1 MRPVLF
7 TLRGARIPS
16 YTAMLYLGLLAGTY
30 AAYAAGR
37 AEGLP
42 GDTLAPAIL
51 ALLVP
56 AVLGARV
63 AFVIGRWPAFRH
75 EPTRIISPRE
85 GGAVAYGA
93 LLAVPLS
100 FPLLLGLAIPIAP
113 FWDAGAV
120 GFLAAVVCL
129 RIGCLL
135 NGCCRGRIAR
145 MPTQALE
152 AAWAAALLVGAAFM
166 VGRLPF
172 AGALFLVLLGAYAL
186 GRFALDFARDQA
198 PTLGPLSVAQAF
210 SVSFVLFSTALL
222 QLGTWTDW

>member
-7 TLRGARIPS
+7 TLRGAQIPS

-30 AAYAAGR
+30 AAYVAGR
-37 AEGLP
+37 VEGLP
-42 GDTLAPAIL
+42 GDTLGPAIL

-56 AVLGARV
+56 AVLGARL
-63 AFVIGRWPAFRH
+63 AFVIGRWPTFRH

-93 LLAVPLS
+93 LLAIPLS
-100 FPLLLGLAIPIAP
+100 FPLLVGLGLPIAP

-129 RIGCLL
+129 RVGCLL
-135 NGCCRGRIAR
+135 NGCCRGRIAGI
-145 MPTQALE
+145 PTQALE
-152 AAWAAALLVGAAFM
+152 AGWAATLLVGAAFM

-172 AGALFLVLLGAYAL
+172 AGALFLVLLAAYAL
-186 GRFALDFARDQA
+186 GRFALDFARDQ
-198 PTLGPLSVAQAF
+198 PSTLGPLSVAQAF
-210 SVSFVLFSTALL
+210 SLSFVLFSTALL
-222 QLGTWTDW
+222 PLGTWAGW